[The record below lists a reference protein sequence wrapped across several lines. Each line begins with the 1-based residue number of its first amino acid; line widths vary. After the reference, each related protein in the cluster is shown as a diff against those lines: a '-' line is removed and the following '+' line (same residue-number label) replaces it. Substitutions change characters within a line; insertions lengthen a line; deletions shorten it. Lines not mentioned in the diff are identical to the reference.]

1 MNKVIDLKTMTVA
14 YGSNPVLWNIN
25 TTFKKG
31 AMTAIIGPNGAGKS
45 TMMKTMLNMIEP
57 LNGSVTYYLD
67 NEPSSY
73 GKVKKRIAYVPQNTS
88 VDWDFPATVLD
99 VVVMGRYGHLGW
111 LKRPR
116 KADYDYAREMLAK
129 VGMPSFASRQ
139 ISQLS
144 GGQRQRVFLARAL
157 VQDAELYL
165 MDEPFA
171 GVDIKTEG
179 IIIDLLKELRR
190 EGKSILVVHHDLQT
204 VAEYFDEVV
213 FVNREIVAAGPVSE
227 VFTDAHIE
235 ETYRVD
241 HNLGEEGVEDVGIT
255 L

>member
-1 MNKVIDLKTMTVA
+1 MEKVIDLNHLTVA
-14 YGSNPVLWNIN
+14 YGAKPVLWNIS
-25 TTFKKG
+25 TSFKEG

-45 TMMKTMLNMIEP
+45 TMMKSMLDIIKP
-57 LNGSVTYYLD
+57 LNGTVDYYL
-67 NEPSSY
+67 N
-73 GKVKKRIAYVPQNTS
+73 GKKHLYHDVKKKIAYVPQNNS

-116 KADYDYAREMLAK
+116 KSDYDLARTMLAK
-129 VGMPSFASRQ
+129 VGIPTFANRQ

-157 VQDAELYL
+157 VQEADIYL

-171 GVDIKTEG
+171 GVDKKTEG
-179 IIIDLLKELRR
+179 IIMVLLKELR
-190 EGKSILVVHHDLQT
+190 EAGKSILVIHHDLQT
-204 VAEYFDEVV
+204 VEEYFDEVV
-213 FVNREIVAAGPVSE
+213 FVNREIVANGPVEE
-227 VFTDAHIE
+227 VFTEKNIE

-241 HNLGEEGVEDVGIT
+241 HNLGEEGEEDVGIVQ
-255 L
+255 

>member
-1 MNKVIDLKTMTVA
+1 MNQIIKLNTMTVA
-14 YGSNPVLWNIN
+14 YGADPVLWNID
-25 TTFKKG
+25 TSFKKG

-45 TMMKTMLNMIEP
+45 TMMKTMLNMIQP

-67 NEPSSY
+67 DEPQTY
-73 GKVKKRIAYVPQNTS
+73 DKVKKRIAYVPQNTS

-116 KADYDYAREMLAK
+116 KSDYDYAREMLTK
-129 VGMPSFASRQ
+129 VGMPTFANRQ

-157 VQDAELYL
+157 VQDADLYL

-179 IIIDLLKELRR
+179 IIIHLLKELRR
-190 EGKSILVVHHDLQT
+190 EGKAILVVHHDLQT
-204 VAEYFDEVV
+204 VEEYFDEVV
-213 FVNREIVAAGPVSE
+213 FVNREIIATGPVE
-227 VFTDAHIE
+227 IVFNEANIE